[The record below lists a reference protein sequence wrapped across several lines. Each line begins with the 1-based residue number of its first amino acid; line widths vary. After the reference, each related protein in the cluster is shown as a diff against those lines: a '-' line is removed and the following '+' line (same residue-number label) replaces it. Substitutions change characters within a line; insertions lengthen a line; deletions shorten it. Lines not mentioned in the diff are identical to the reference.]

1 MSAPPGEWI
10 IHADQTI
17 DAVILTNEGPNGLTV
32 ALPANLAQAT
42 PAGRYFL
49 VRCGAQSQAERAAN
63 WQSYA
68 RRPLFVAGVT
78 RLDDAGAAWTLLPR
92 DHADD
97 PGVAWLQAR
106 EVGERVNLIGPL
118 GQGFI
123 PPGQAA
129 NVLLLTDGERLPLF
143 QTLVDGVLDRGGRL
157 TVVITGEGQAPQLET
172 ARRRL
177 PLAVELRNARD
188 ESELLAELAD
198 TLTWADLLCVA
209 APALQ
214 PELLAQSIRTARF
227 RLEEGFAQILVDA
240 DLVCGVGACLACVV
254 PTAGGGLTRAC
265 VHGPVIDLVKL
276 ARQ

>member
-1 MSAPPGEWI
+1 MSAPTGEWI
-10 IHADQTI
+10 VHADQTI
-17 DAVILTNEGPNGLTV
+17 DAIILANEGPNGLTV
-32 ALPANLAQAT
+32 ALPAGLTQVT

-49 VRCGAQSQAERAAN
+49 VRCGAQSESERAAN
-63 WQSYA
+63 WQIYA
-68 RRPLFVAGVT
+68 RRPLFAADVK
-78 RLDDAGAAWTLLPR
+78 RLDDAGTAWTLLPR
-92 DHADD
+92 DHAGD
-97 PGVAWLQAR
+97 PGVAWLQTR

-118 GQGFI
+118 GQGFVL
-123 PPGQAA
+123 PGQAA
-129 NVLLLTDGERLPLF
+129 NVLLLTDGARLPLF

-157 TVVITGEGQAPQLET
+157 AVLATGDAQLEA

-177 PLAVELRNARD
+177 PLAVELRSARH
-188 ESELLAELAD
+188 EAELLAELAD
-198 TLTWADLLCVA
+198 TLAWADLLCVA
-209 APALQ
+209 SPTLQ